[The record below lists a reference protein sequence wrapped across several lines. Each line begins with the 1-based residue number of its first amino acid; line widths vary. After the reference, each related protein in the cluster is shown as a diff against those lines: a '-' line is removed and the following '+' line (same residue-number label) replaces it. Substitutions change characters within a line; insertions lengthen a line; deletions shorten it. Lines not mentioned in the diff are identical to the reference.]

1 MFIKDGINF
10 NHLYKN
16 EVNNTI
22 FLSLE
27 DDNLFVIGTY
37 LRPDDKLNNEIQM
50 AEIYNKINIIK
61 EDHPNSKIIMVGD
74 LNRSDSIEKW
84 YVQKL
89 LNEHDYKGY
98 SHFNNKLE
106 KNSQSKLS
114 KIYYYNTKI
123 KSYICK
129 ELMNTLSDHA
139 GILIQIPDK
148 ILKFIPSWINCPNQ
162 WVSKKIKKAIS
173 SSQTWKKIHGK
184 FYWIKKWL
192 ISWNTTKKN
201 PKIWNDIIKQLIN
214 DLANGL
220 DSDKIEGKFNET
232 SDNFLT
238 KITNFIFS
246 KDKNGEG
253 WKSLKNLTKYN

>member
-50 AEIYNKINIIK
+50 AKIYNKINIIK

-74 LNRSDSIEKW
+74 FNRSDSIEKW